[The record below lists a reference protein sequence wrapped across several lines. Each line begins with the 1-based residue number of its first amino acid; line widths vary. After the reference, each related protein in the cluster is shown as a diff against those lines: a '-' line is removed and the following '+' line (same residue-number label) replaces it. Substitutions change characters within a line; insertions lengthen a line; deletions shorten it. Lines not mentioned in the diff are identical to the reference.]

1 MKKTIFVTGG
11 LGFIGSNLV
20 NLLISKN
27 FFVINIDKV
36 SYSSNFDNLKN
47 VKKNYKFFKLD
58 INNQTKIKKLLLK
71 YRPLCIFNLAAE
83 SHVDRSI
90 DNPLPFINSNILG
103 TFNLLEATRFFLKKK
118 KCEKFRFIHIST
130 DEVYGDIKKRKFSL
144 EEDSYNPSSPYSS
157 SKASSDLLVKSYIR
171 TYKLPAII
179 SNCCNNYGP
188 NQYPEKLIPI
198 MILCIRDNTNLPI
211 YGKGTNERE
220 WIHVHDHCLALLKIY
235 KKGKIGESYN
245 IGTGAVFKNIDIAK
259 NIIQI
264 SSKFISNGSRIVF
277 VKDRPGHDKR
287 YALNSNKIRK
297 ELNWRPMYDFK
308 KGIKKTIVWY
318 FKNKEWT
325 KKLRNKNYAKRIGIE
340 S

>member
-1 MKKTIFVTGG
+1 
-11 LGFIGSNLV
+11 
-20 NLLISKN
+20 
-27 FFVINIDKV
+27 
-36 SYSSNFDNLKN
+36 
-47 VKKNYKFFKLD
+47 
-58 INNQTKIKKLLLK
+58 
-71 YRPLCIFNLAAE
+71 
-83 SHVDRSI
+83 
-90 DNPLPFINSNILG
+90 
-103 TFNLLEATRFFLKKK
+103 LEATRFFLKKK

-188 NQYPEKLIPI
+188 NQYPEKLIPR

>member
-188 NQYPEKLIPI
+188 NQYPEKLIPR